1 MFSFLKRRRNLRVA
15 LSTKES
21 FAERNAAIYAL
32 AKDADAAAIAALH
45 RIASGPDDVNLRRS
59 ATSQLASINTPASL
73 TALIDLLAVHSTAVG
88 SWIFIDA
95 CGGLSWNTTT
105 LPKLGDAAV
114 PPILRAGKNVLAWRR
129 SNAGE
134 RKVQEISLRD
144 IGRMLDK
151 LASPAARSAQTELGD
166 LLQRQRAQELTILLK
181 TALEN
186 GAFGEVESAVVEIAE
201 LGTPAAL
208 AALAEIRRQP
218 ERYLDHHFE
227 TDNPDVES
235 GYSPKWVTVARR
247 SSELGETLKGEAR
260 ARWDRAAA
268 R

>member
-1 MFSFLKRRRNLRVA
+1 MRM
-15 LSTKES
+15 
-21 FAERNAAIYAL
+21 
-32 AKDADAAAIAALH
+32 
-45 RIASGPDDVNLRRS
+45 
-59 ATSQLASINTPASL
+59 
-73 TALIDLLAVHSTAVG
+73 
-88 SWIFIDA
+88 

-134 RKVQEISLRD
+134 RKAQEISLRD

-186 GAFGEVESAVVEIAE
+186 GAFEEAESAVVEIAE